1 MLVFVTVLFF
11 SRVRNVSVNLIS
23 LDSES
28 TRAHTHTQK
37 KKANQESKKKFFF
50 WVFLSISSAMTSSY
64 SEAQRERV
72 FAHLERLS
80 RATTSFA
87 RRNDEIHK
95 GSVLCVDGNIGVGKS
110 SLCRN
115 LATHF
120 QGTGRKA
127 FVAKETVLK
136 GWLETFYG
144 DQKKWAAEFQNN
156 QLNLCINA
164 INVAH
169 ARCDTENAIAIVDR
183 SPVGNDC
190 FFLTQR
196 MKENIDDKH
205 TKLYEESFTRCG
217 PYMYSRA
224 IYLDACVDTIYG
236 RIQARIRSDPAR
248 QSEKNITKEYLR
260 SLDEMMIL
268 VELFLHYKGVLPVT
282 FLRWE
287 DYTTPSSEL
296 MDLIGRQQRLRNTTA
311 TSSRNGERSRC
322 WRPWLL
328 KASYQEL
335 KERVSELSLVPES
348 SSSSSSGRRRT
359 REGPEVLVGNYAI

>member
-28 TRAHTHTQK
+28 TRTQK
-37 KKANQESKKKFFF
+37 KQIRREQKKIFF
-50 WVFLSISSAMTSSY
+50 WVFLSLSSTMTSSY
-64 SEAQRERV
+64 PEGQRKRV

-115 LATHF
+115 LAIHF

-127 FVAKETVLK
+127 FVAKEMVLK
-136 GWLETFYG
+136 GWLETFYE

-169 ARCDTENAIAIVDR
+169 ARCDTEDTIAIVDR

-196 MKENIDDKH
+196 MKDHIDDKH
-205 TKLYEESFTRCG
+205 AKLYEESFARCG

-224 IYLDACVDTIYG
+224 IYLDACVDTIYD
-236 RIQARIRSDPAR
+236 RIQARIRSEPAR

-268 VELFLHYKGVLPVT
+268 VELFLYYKGVLPVT

-296 MDLIGRQQRLRNTTA
+296 MDLISRQRCLRNTT
-311 TSSRNGERSRC
+311 TTTNSSRNGEWKSTEA
-322 WRPWLL
+322 WLL

-335 KERVSELSLVPES
+335 KGRVRELCLDIPTSPDS
-348 SSSSSSGRRRT
+348 
-359 REGPEVLVGNYAI
+359 